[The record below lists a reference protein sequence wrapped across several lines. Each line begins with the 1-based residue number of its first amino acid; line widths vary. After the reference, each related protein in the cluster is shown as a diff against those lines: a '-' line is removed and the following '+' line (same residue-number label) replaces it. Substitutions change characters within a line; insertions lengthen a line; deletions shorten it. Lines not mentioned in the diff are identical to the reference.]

1 MIFLIEYSREKGRI
15 IRLQEFEDSEQADA
29 DSARLNL
36 EMKFVKDDN
45 LHEIV
50 LLQAHTL
57 DALKRTH
64 RRYFEN
70 LEELA
75 ESRGSEL

>member
-1 MIFLIEYSREKGRI
+1 MIFLIEYSRQNGKI
-15 IRLQEFEDSEQADA
+15 IQLLEFKDSAQTDA
-29 DSARLNL
+29 ENARLNL
-36 EMKFVKDDN
+36 EMKISNAKIP
-45 LHEIV
+45 HEIV

-57 DALKRTH
+57 EALKQTH

-75 ESRGSEL
+75 RTTQ

>member
-15 IRLQEFEDSEQADA
+15 VHLRQFNDSEQADA
-29 DSARLNL
+29 ENARLNL
-36 EMKFVKDDN
+36 EMKLATVQIP
-45 LHEIV
+45 HEIV
-50 LLQAHTL
+50 LLQAHTI
-57 DALKRTH
+57 DALKQTH

-75 ESRGSEL
+75 EPRGSEH

>member
-1 MIFLIEYSREKGRI
+1 MIFLIEYSRQNGRI
-15 IRLQEFEDSEQADA
+15 IQLLEFKDSAQADA
-29 DSARLNL
+29 ENARLNL
-36 EMKFVKDDN
+36 EMKISNAKIQ
-45 LHEIV
+45 HEIV

-57 DALKRTH
+57 EALKQTH

-75 ESRGSEL
+75 RTAQ

>member
-1 MIFLIEYSREKGRI
+1 MIFLIEYSRQNGKI
-15 IRLQEFEDSEQADA
+15 IQLFEFKDSAQADA
-29 DSARLNL
+29 ENARLNL
-36 EMKFVKDDN
+36 EMKISNAKIP
-45 LHEIV
+45 HEIV

-57 DALKRTH
+57 EALKQTH

-75 ESRGSEL
+75 RTAQ